1 MAFSFKSSFSQW
13 SLDSVQKK
21 NLQWSGW
28 HSKSCCFFKEL
39 EKKIPK
45 TRKFHSVFH
54 SDGFFCFQTMKNI
67 GKNRFSFPNF
77 LCEKVPTQ
85 LDPKHRIPTEFFQHK
100 KSAAFFETPE
110 LRLKSEWHQFGE
122 AEACLKTPAVL
133 SKGNFIK
140 GIDVLFLIWKV
151 KKLHLQKPKLGFFKF
166 FPSFLVSKSFANLL
180 LHTRDRAGIPDAQRW
195 GVNILARKILTFKDK
210 IFHIGKDPLPPVSWY
225 FLWIWEI
232 LESVNFTCIRCEFV
246 PSRCSFRSKSLFL
259 LKVGTWSEV
268 QNPCCKVSWI
278 TFPEGTGFSTHRIC
292 WWYVHA
298 IMTREIL
305 RIKLLA
311 FLCRF
316 GVSRWSVPAVPTKD
330 GNLETCIFSC
340 AFKESEAI
348 SVPHVI
354 WCYRCYSKKKRE
366 IHVISSKLL
375 IPQIT
380 GHSQTHWI
388 SRDMMTFLPLFF
400 ITKKARWSTSP
411 NFI

>member
-1 MAFSFKSSFSQW
+1 MRICSKPLQFQIEEFVGSEGWNLVWGQE
-13 SLDSVQKK
+13 SL
-21 NLQWSGW
+21 LQ
-28 HSKSCCFFKEL
+28 
-39 EKKIPK
+39 
-45 TRKFHSVFH
+45 
-54 SDGFFCFQTMKNI
+54 
-67 GKNRFSFPNF
+67 
-77 LCEKVPTQ
+77 
-85 LDPKHRIPTEFFQHK
+85 
-100 KSAAFFETPE
+100 
-110 LRLKSEWHQFGE
+110 
-122 AEACLKTPAVL
+122 
-133 SKGNFIK
+133 
-140 GIDVLFLIWKV
+140 
-151 KKLHLQKPKLGFFKF
+151 
-166 FPSFLVSKSFANLL
+166 SFLD
-180 LHTRDRAGIPDAQRW
+180 H
-195 GVNILARKILTFKDK
+195 
-210 IFHIGKDPLPPVSWY
+210 LPR
-225 FLWIWEI
+225 
-232 LESVNFTCIRCEFV
+232 TKR
-246 PSRCSFRSKSLFL
+246 
-259 LKVGTWSEV
+259 
-268 QNPCCKVSWI
+268 
-278 TFPEGTGFSTHRIC
+278 FSTHRIC

-305 RIKLLA
+305 RIKFLA
-311 FLCRF
+311 LLCRF